1 MEAPHHMARWREV
14 AESAPEFAA
23 RVRESFESHKHK
35 TIATLRKDGSPRV
48 SGIEAYVVGDE
59 LWFGSMPGALKA
71 RDLRRDP
78 RFALHGPPVLLDGAD
93 ATDATDAADAADA
106 TGSAGSAG
114 SAGSPGGDTK
124 LSGYAVEV
132 ADRDRIA
139 PMLAARGLGP
149 DAFSESHFFIADIR
163 EVVLTRIE
171 GSVMVM
177 DLWRPGQGVRRLQ
190 RV

>member
-1 MEAPHHMARWREV
+1 MADWRDV

-23 RVRESFESHKHK
+23 LVRESFESHKHK

-48 SGIEAYVVGDE
+48 SGIEAYVVGDD

-78 RFALHGPPVLLDGAD
+78 RFALHGPPVLLGAGD
-93 ATDATDAADAADA
+93 
-106 TGSAGSAG
+106 SAGS
-114 SAGSPGGDTK
+114 SGGDTK

-132 ADRDRIA
+132 TDRDRIA
-139 PMLAARGLGP
+139 PMLAARGFGP
-149 DAFSESHFFIADIR
+149 DAFSESHFFTADIR

-171 GSVMVM
+171 GSAMVM
-177 DLWRPGQGVRRLQ
+177 DLWRPGQGLRRLE

>member
-1 MEAPHHMARWREV
+1 MATWGEV

-23 RVRESFESHKHK
+23 LVRESFESHKHK
-35 TIATLRKDGSPRV
+35 TVATLRKDGSPRV
-48 SGIEAYVVGDE
+48 SGIEAYIVGDD

-78 RFALHGPPVLLDGAD
+78 RFALHGPPVLLD
-93 ATDATDAADAADA
+93 
-106 TGSAGSAG
+106 AGDSG
-114 SAGSPGGDTK
+114 TSPGDTK

-132 ADRDRIA
+132 TDRDRIA
-139 PMLAARGLGP
+139 PMLAARGFGP
-149 DAFSESHFFIADIR
+149 DAFPESHFFTADIR

-177 DLWRPGQGVRRLQ
+177 DLWRPGQGVHRLK
-190 RV
+190 RA

>member
-1 MEAPHHMARWREV
+1 MASWREV
-14 AESAPEFAA
+14 AESAPEFAT

-78 RFALHGPPVLLDGAD
+78 RFALHGPPVLLG
-93 ATDATDAADAADA
+93 AAD
-106 TGSAGSAG
+106 SAGS
-114 SAGSPGGDTK
+114 SGGDTK

-132 ADRDRIA
+132 TDRDRIA
-139 PMLAARGLGP
+139 PMLAARGFGP

-171 GSVMVM
+171 GSAMVM
-177 DLWRPGQGVRRLQ
+177 DLWRPGQGVRRLE